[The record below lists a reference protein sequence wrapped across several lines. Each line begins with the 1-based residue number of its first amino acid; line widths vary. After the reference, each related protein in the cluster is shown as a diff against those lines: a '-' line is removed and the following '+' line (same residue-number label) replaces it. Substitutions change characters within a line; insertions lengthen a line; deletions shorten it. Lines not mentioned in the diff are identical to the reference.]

1 VKCQNP
7 ECSKE
12 VLEGKKYCNQ
22 DCLKRHLE
30 IKKETKSNGA
40 LRIGG
45 SDLTAQLMDS
55 CFQRGLS
62 WRGAKIEAIQ
72 TALEQ
77 GYSEEWI
84 LKTLMR
90 GGLTRMTA
98 LRLIT
103 DCRYIHGG
111 DIDE

>member
-1 VKCQNP
+1 M
-7 ECSKE
+7 
-12 VLEGKKYCNQ
+12 
-22 DCLKRHLE
+22 RHLE
-30 IKKETKSNGA
+30 IKKKAKSNGA
-40 LRIGG
+40 PNTAS
-45 SDLTAQLMDS
+45 SDLKAQLTDS

-72 TALEQ
+72 TALKQ

-84 LKTLMR
+84 LKTLMC

-103 DCRYIHGG
+103 DCKYIHGG
-111 DIDE
+111 DVDE